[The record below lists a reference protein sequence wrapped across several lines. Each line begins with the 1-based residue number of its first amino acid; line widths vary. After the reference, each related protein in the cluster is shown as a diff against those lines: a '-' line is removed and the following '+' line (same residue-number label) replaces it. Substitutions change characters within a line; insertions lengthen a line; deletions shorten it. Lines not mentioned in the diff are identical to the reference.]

1 MIGRDTEFDAGGD
14 FSLIDLPRIEPIDD
28 PHAYLQAAVRWHFS
42 PDTGSRYWLKR
53 AEMLDFNPLT
63 DVKTF
68 EDLALF
74 PNIVDELR
82 DVDVRDLV
90 PAGYGPNAPMPA
102 VYESGGLDDLVNEP
116 TVTNVYSGHHPTY
129 EWTAPDPPR
138 RLPGRLPDGQQ
149 GLHPRLTSTSNRRSG
164 LTSPDMP
171 FLAADATRQFR
182 ANASEDIAS

>member
-28 PHAYLQAAVRWHFS
+28 PHAYLQAVLQWHFG

-82 DVDVRDLV
+82 DVDVVDSN
-90 PAGYGPNAPMPA
+90 GGPVARQHCHAA
-102 VYESGGLDDLVNEP
+102 V
-116 TVTNVYSGHHPTY
+116 
-129 EWTAPDPPR
+129 
-138 RLPGRLPDGQQ
+138 
-149 GLHPRLTSTSNRRSG
+149 RS
-164 LTSPDMP
+164 
-171 FLAADATRQFR
+171 LA
-182 ANASEDIAS
+182 

>member
-28 PHAYLQAAVRWHFS
+28 PQAYLQAVLQWHFG

-53 AEMLDFNPLT
+53 AEALDFNPRT

-90 PAGYGPNAPMPA
+90 PAGYGPNPPIPA
-102 VYESGGLDDLVNEP
+102 VYESGG
-116 TVTNVYSGHHPTY
+116 TTG
-129 EWTAPDPPR
+129 APKR
-138 RLPGRLPDGQQ
+138 AIVMPDW
-149 GLHPRLTSTSNRRSG
+149 
-164 LTSPDMP
+164 
-171 FLAADATRQFR
+171 
-182 ANASEDIAS
+182 E